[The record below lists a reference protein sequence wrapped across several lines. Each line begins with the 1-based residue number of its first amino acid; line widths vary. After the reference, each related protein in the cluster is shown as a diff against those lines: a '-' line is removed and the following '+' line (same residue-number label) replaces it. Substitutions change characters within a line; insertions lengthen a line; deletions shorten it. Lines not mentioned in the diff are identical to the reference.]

1 MKAEQSSVRRSK
13 IDIRE
18 EEEVIATMRHLRS
31 QGCCT
36 RKKKK
41 RAEEGVISERREDG
55 GRGAGDGDIIQPYMA
70 IGRRDR

>member
-1 MKAEQSSVRRSK
+1 MKAEQSSVRRIK

-18 EEEVIATMRHLRS
+18 EEVVATMRHLRS
-31 QGCCT
+31 QGFCT

-55 GRGAGDGDIIQPYMA
+55 GRCAGDGDMIQPYMA

>member
-1 MKAEQSSVRRSK
+1 MN
-13 IDIRE
+13 IRE
-18 EEEVIATMRHLRS
+18 EAVAAISHLRS

-36 RKKKK
+36 RKKR

-55 GRGAGDGDIIQPYMA
+55 GRGAGDGDMIQPYMA

>member
-1 MKAEQSSVRRSK
+1 MDVNV
-13 IDIRE
+13 RE
-18 EEEVIATMRHLRS
+18 EEAAAAAAAMSRLRS

-41 RAEEGVISERREDG
+41 RRRAEEGVISERGEDG
-55 GRGAGDGDIIQPYMA
+55 ERGAGDGDMIQPYMA

>member
-1 MKAEQSSVRRSK
+1 MSR
-13 IDIRE
+13 
-18 EEEVIATMRHLRS
+18 LRS

-41 RAEEGVISERREDG
+41 RRRAEEGVISERGEDG
-55 GRGAGDGDIIQPYMA
+55 ERGAGDGDMIQPYMA